1 MRKNTL
7 SNSEDNKKENKVNDS
22 RREFL
27 KRAGLVGA
35 GVTMASA
42 AIYSGKK
49 YQSHKE
55 TVRVLSL
62 NNELIDIPKS
72 EINKVK
78 LDNSELS
85 KRGREGIKNKRWV
98 MVIDLAKCRN
108 ARKCIESCQS
118 AHELRPHEYHI
129 TTLSMQDSPDTSPY
143 YMPKPCQHCDNPP
156 CVSVCPVDATFKRQD
171 GIVLIDNER
180 CIGCRFCMAACPY
193 SARMFHWEEP
203 LKNADYKEKEKKYK
217 NAVKHGDIQT
227 AVDLKAGLEYDVER
241 NVPQR
246 KGTISK
252 CLFSAD
258 RLREGKLPS
267 CVSACPNGVFYF
279 GDENEDAVTNGTTK
293 ETVRLTELKE
303 KNAAYQ
309 LMPELGTKPR
319 VYYLPPKN
327 RLFKFEEKE
336 AKENPPHSHT

>member
-1 MRKNTL
+1 MSDNSTHKL
-7 SNSEDNKKENKVNDS
+7 SDKENPKDS

-27 KRAGLVGA
+27 KNLGLIGA
-35 GVTMASA
+35 GATA
-42 AIYSGKK
+42 AAGAVYFG
-49 YQSHKE
+49 HKHQE
-55 TVRVLSL
+55 EKEFIKVLSSEGKL
-62 NNELIDIPKS
+62 LEIPKNLVK
-72 EINKVK
+72 EVK
-78 LDNSELS
+78 LDNTELAE
-85 KRGREGIKNKRWV
+85 RGREGIKGKRWV

-108 ARKCIESCQS
+108 ARKCIQACQS

-129 TTLSMQDSPDTSPY
+129 NTLVMQENPHTAPY

-203 LKNADYKEKEKKYK
+203 LKAAEYRQNQEEYEK
-217 NAVKHGDIQT
+217 AVKHGDLET
-227 AVDLKAGLEYDVER
+227 AKELKKKVEYDVEL

-258 RLREGKLPS
+258 RLREGKLPY
-267 CVSACPNGVFYF
+267 CVSNCPNGVYYF
-279 GDENEDAVTNGTTK
+279 GDENEDAVTNGTSK
-293 ETVRLTELKE
+293 ETVRLSVLLE
-303 KNAAYQ
+303 KNAGYQ

-319 VYYLPPKN
+319 VYYLPAKN
-327 RLFKFEEKE
+327 RMFDFPTEGTAEVNSN
-336 AKENPPHSHT
+336 AHV

>member
-1 MRKNTL
+1 M
-7 SNSEDNKKENKVNDS
+7 SENSDHKPSENANPNDS

-27 KRAGLVGA
+27 KNLGLIGA
-35 GVTMASA
+35 GA
-42 AIYSGKK
+42 AAAGAAVYYGNKHQQKK
-49 YQSHKE
+49 EFIK
-55 TVRVLSL
+55 VLSS
-62 NNELIDIPKS
+62 EGKLIEIPK
-72 EINKVK
+72 ELVREVK
-78 LDNSELS
+78 LDNSELAL
-85 KRGREGIKNKRWV
+85 RGREGIKGKRWV

-108 ARKCIESCQS
+108 ARKCIQACQS
-118 AHELRPHEYHI
+118 AHELRPYEYHI
-129 TTLSMQDSPDTSPY
+129 NTLVMQENPETAPY

-203 LKNADYKEKEKKYK
+203 LKAAEYKKNKDDYEY
-217 NAVKHGDIQT
+217 AVEHGDIEK
-227 AVDLKAGLEYDVER
+227 AKELKEKVEYNVEL

-258 RLREGKLPS
+258 RLREGKLPY
-267 CVSACPNGVFYF
+267 CVSNCPNGVYYF
-279 GDENEDAVTNGTTK
+279 GDENEDAVTNGTSK
-293 ETVRLTELKE
+293 ETVRLSELLK
-303 KNAAYQ
+303 KNAGYQ

-327 RLFKFEEKE
+327 RSFEFPADSIK
-336 AKENPPHSHT
+336 TTTL